1 MNEWFGMAATSL
13 AWALID
19 FLWQGL
25 LVGWVCAL
33 LLALMRKARPQARYL
48 VACGALL
55 LCAALP
61 LGGMI
66 SRMAEAD
73 AGVAAVVTASSLPL
87 AAAGPVATVVS
98 ALPAVDFDAGRF
110 AGWEAALQERLPVVV
125 LLWALG
131 AGL

>member
-1 MNEWFGMAATSL
+1 MNELFGMAATSL

-25 LVGWVCAL
+25 LVGWAAAL

-61 LGGMI
+61 LAGMAT
-66 SRMAEAD
+66 RMAEAD
-73 AGVAAVVTASSLPL
+73 TG
-87 AAAGPVATVVS
+87 AAGFALPVVATSTVATAVS
-98 ALPAVDFDAGRF
+98 ALPV
-110 AGWEAALQERLPVVV
+110 AAID
-125 LLWALG
+125 
-131 AGL
+131 